1 MEKAP
6 KGTVLGGPKRRISAH
21 AACGLALGQMG
32 EWARGQ
38 AEGGRPRTWQ
48 ALPSLL
54 CLPTHVFLP
63 SLSCPPPSP
72 LPPWS
77 KTQLSWAGRPHCSL
91 DGSSEGLLGSWAP
104 GTRLLCVLCGDH
116 TRGHRC
122 GHMGACGQQDLPL
135 GCPGSVNSYFPTPM
149 VRSICSPWAES
160 DVGGPLVVG
169 ALLGRVADGWA
180 GSGGGSRGPAI
191 WPLPTAVG
199 PGRATCPTPGSVE
212 TARGCGLAYRAWAG
226 MLTTTLL
233 SGWEGGCGSE

>member
-1 MEKAP
+1 MLPVAWPWVRWEN
-6 KGTVLGGPKRRISAH
+6 GPGV
-21 AACGLALGQMG
+21 GLK
-32 EWARGQ
+32 
-38 AEGGRPRTWQ
+38 AEGPGLGRLSPLSSACPPMFSCLPCP
-48 ALPSLL
+48 ALHLPL
-54 CLPTHVFLP
+54 CLPGLRP
-63 SLSCPPPSP
+63 SCPGQGGPTAA
-72 LPPWS
+72 WMEAV
-77 KTQLSWAGRPHCSL
+77 KDCWGAGHQEP
-91 DGSSEGLLGSWAP
+91 GSCA
-104 GTRLLCVLCGDH
+104 CCGDDH

-149 VRSICSPWAES
+149 VLSICSPWAES
-160 DVGGPLVVG
+160 DVGGPLVAG

-180 GSGGGSRGPAI
+180 GGGGGSRGPAI